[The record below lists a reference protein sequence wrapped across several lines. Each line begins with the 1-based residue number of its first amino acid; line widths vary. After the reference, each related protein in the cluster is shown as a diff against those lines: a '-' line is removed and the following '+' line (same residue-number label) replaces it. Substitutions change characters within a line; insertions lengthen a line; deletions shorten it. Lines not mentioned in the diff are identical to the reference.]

1 MAAPLTASARIES
14 LPDVLGECEA
24 IRIVQRQIRQIAP
37 TNCTVLIVGETGTGK
52 GLLAHYVHEQSRRA
66 DQPIVY
72 INCATPPESELEAA
86 LIGDHKQFAD
96 TIRNTDFK
104 HLANLNGQTLLI
116 DEISELSPE
125 GQANLLETMEFIEKS
140 SQGEAGDH
148 SIDIR
153 FIVTSQHDLKE
164 LVRSKQ
170 FNQRLYYHLNLFN
183 IKLPPLRDRGLD
195 KITIA
200 AHLIDQASK
209 KHGKGKL
216 SLTPDAMQAIDN
228 HRWPG
233 NFREIR
239 NTIERAVVMADHDII
254 GPELLILDNEPFDEL
269 PEAPTDIASPEPF
282 TLPEAKPNTT
292 DLSLEDYFQHF
303 VLAHQDHMNET
314 ELAQKL
320 GISRKCLWERRQR
333 LGIPRRK
340 S

>member
-1 MAAPLTASARIES
+1 MVAPLSASARIES

-37 TNCTVLIVGETGTGK
+37 TDCTVLIVGETGTGK
-52 GLLAHYVHEQSRRA
+52 GLLAHYVHEQSQRA

-72 INCATPPESELEAA
+72 INCATPAESELEAA
-86 LIGDHKQFAD
+86 LIGDHKQFVD
-96 TIRNTDFK
+96 NISNTDFK
-104 HLANLNGQTLLI
+104 HLADLNGQTLLI
-116 DEISELSPE
+116 DEISELSLE
-125 GQANLLETMEFIEKS
+125 GQSNLLETMEFIEKNNMNS
-140 SQGEAGDH
+140 SDPNR
-148 SIDIR
+148 IDVR
-153 FIVTSQHDLKE
+153 LIVTSQFDLKE
-164 LVRSKQ
+164 LVRKQQ

-183 IKLPPLRDRGLD
+183 VKLPPLRDRGLD

-200 AHLIDQASK
+200 AHLIELACK
-209 KHGKGKL
+209 KYNKNTL
-216 SLTPDAMQAIDN
+216 SLTPAAMQAIDN

-239 NTIERAVVMADHDII
+239 NTIERAVVMADTDTI

-269 PEAPTDIASPEPF
+269 PEAPPAVTSAAPI
-282 TLPEAKPNTT
+282 TLPEQSPNST